1 MKKTIK
7 LLVLLGLFIL
17 MATAFTGC
25 FTMTALDNA
34 SDDKEGK
41 PLEFPEISD
50 TIIAL
55 GQPDNAFLIKLG
67 HPNTIV
73 LLGLKRSYY
82 LLNGGEMIIQISK
95 ELNGNNIDIDQ
106 HEMRMNSDYSIV
118 GYQKTHSMFFKD
130 NKIWGFFTV
139 SYHHDEGVKFSKE
152 ELSSLSKLGFV
163 KSTTENDIY
172 TKKIN
177 FEGVVGPKIT
187 VPDNQVQTLKRT
199 RSISFYAPNSST
211 IIPTIGKHILI
222 PLAVAVDT
230 ATLPIQIIGLTYFTL
245 TWCGPFGCP

>member
-7 LLVLLGLFIL
+7 LLVLLGLSIL
-17 MATAFTGC
+17 MATGLTGC
-25 FTMTALDNA
+25 LTTSLLENT
-34 SDDKEGK
+34 SDDMAGK

-50 TIIAL
+50 TIIAI
-55 GQPDNAFLIKLG
+55 GQPDKAFLEQLG

-82 LLNGGEMIIQISK
+82 LLNGGEMIMQISK

-118 GYQKTHSMFFKD
+118 GYQTTHSMFFKD
-130 NKIWGFFTV
+130 DKIWGFFTA
-139 SYHHDEGVKFSKE
+139 SYRHDEGVPFSKE
-152 ELSSLSKLGFV
+152 ELSSIRKLGFV
-163 KSTTENDIY
+163 KSITEKDIY

-187 VPDNQVQTLKRT
+187 IPDNQVHTMKKA
-199 RSISFYAPNSST
+199 RSISFYAPSSSASIP
-211 IIPTIGKHILI
+211 IIAKYIFLPVT
-222 PLAVAVDT
+222 VAVDVVT
-230 ATLPIQIIGLTYFTL
+230 APVLIIGVPIILLTSD
-245 TWCGPFGCP
+245 TWH